1 MLRARLGM
9 VTTLVKAGYFRQMTP
24 TRRPRDLR
32 ASDADR
38 ERVVALLAEA
48 ASDGRLTLDEHATRV
63 QDAYRARTLGDLA
76 VLTEDL
82 VAPSA
87 QPVRLDES
95 RLISAFFAPQR
106 RSGRWIVPGRLM
118 VTAVGSQVSLDLTE
132 AVLADLHTVLHAT
145 LIGGSLHLYVPAG
158 VEVMVTDSRLPGRTA
173 PDHGARPGVTVPAG
187 MPLIEVRAFS
197 VAGRIRV
204 HAPRKQGNRWRGR
217 FPRRR

>member
-1 MLRARLGM
+1 MMRARLGM
-9 VTTLVKAGYFRQMTP
+9 VTTLVKAGYFHQMTP

-63 QDAYRARTLGDLA
+63 QDAYRAQTLGDLA

-82 VAPSA
+82 VAPSE

-118 VTAVGSQVSLDLTE
+118 VTAVGSQVTLDLTE
-132 AVLADLHTVLHAT
+132 AVLADLHTILHAT
-145 LIGGSLHLYVPAG
+145 LVGGSLHLYVPPG
-158 VEVMVTDSRLPGRTA
+158 VEVVVTDSRLPGRAT
-173 PDHGARPGVTVPAG
+173 PDHAARPGVTVSAG
-187 MPLIEVRAFS
+187 RPLIEVRTFS
-197 VAGRIRV
+197 VAGRVRV
-204 HAPRKQGNRWRGR
+204 HAPRKPGNRWRGR

>member
-24 TRRPRDLR
+24 IRRTRDLR

-48 ASDGRLTLDEHATRV
+48 ASDGRLTLEEHAARV
-63 QDAYRARTLGDLA
+63 QDAYQARTLGELA
-76 VLTEDL
+76 ALTEDL

-95 RLISAFFAPQR
+95 RLINAFFSSQR
-106 RSGRWIVPGRLM
+106 RSGRWIVPGRLA

-132 AVLADLHTVLHAT
+132 AVLAELHTVLHAT
-145 LIGGSLHLYVPAG
+145 LLGGSLHLFVPAG
-158 VEVMVTDSRLPGRTA
+158 VKVEVTDSRLPGRA
-173 PDHGARPGVTVPAG
+173 GPDHGARPGVTVPPG
-187 MPLIEVRAFS
+187 MPLVEVRAFS
-197 VAGRIRV
+197 VAGRVRV
-204 HAPRKQGNRWRGR
+204 HLPRRQGNRWLGR